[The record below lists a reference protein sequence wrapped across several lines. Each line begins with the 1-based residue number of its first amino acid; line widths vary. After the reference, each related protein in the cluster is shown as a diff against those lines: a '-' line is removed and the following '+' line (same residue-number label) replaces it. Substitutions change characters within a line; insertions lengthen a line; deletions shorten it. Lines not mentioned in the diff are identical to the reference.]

1 MKVLLELAIKINMVE
16 IIPEKKKKSDNMVLA
31 LEKLSLRGQRP
42 NPNTKVENK
51 KYSTTK
57 FHCLIKSH
65 NCVVGVSHDN
75 SCGHKKESQVEEEKN
90 CRK

>member
-1 MKVLLELAIKINMVE
+1 
-16 IIPEKKKKSDNMVLA
+16 MVLA

-42 NPNTKVENK
+42 NPKTKVENK

-57 FHCLIKSH
+57 FHCLTKSH
-65 NCVVGVSHDN
+65 NYVVGVLHDN

-90 CRK
+90 C